1 MPPVQMY
8 REVQVDPQNEVQSE
22 SSSVA
27 NAVSHQRCSFYFPAA
42 AGAVV
47 CRCDLRYE
55 I

>member
-22 SSSVA
+22 SSSISA
-27 NAVSHQRCSFYFPAA
+27 ASHQSSSFYFAA
-42 AGAVV
+42 AGVFA
-47 CRCDLRYE
+47 CRCDLRCE